1 MEGSAAVT
9 LGDLVFYAF
18 ALLAV
23 AGAAGVAFSRNI
35 VYSAFSLLAALFGV
49 AAIYVFISADL
60 VAVVQLLVY
69 IGGILV
75 LILFA
80 VFLTN
85 KIGETRGSNLSTA
98 VLPGAA
104 VFSLLVV
111 LVVYIAWATPWGSLI
126 GQGLPRLRAAGLEPT
141 SGRIGDALLTEFLLP
156 FEIASVVLLAALIGA
171 VIIARKEM
179 RVMPTDQTQ
188 DERPAKEEG

>member
-1 MEGSAAVT
+1 MEAS
-9 LGDLVFYAF
+9 DLLFYIF

-35 VYSAFSLLAALFGV
+35 VYSAFSLLAALLGV

-69 IGGILV
+69 IGGVLV

-85 KIGETRGSNLSTA
+85 KIGETQGSNMSTA

-104 VFSLLVV
+104 VFSLLMIM
-111 LVVYIAWATPWGSLI
+111 VVYVAAATPWGRMA
-126 GQGLPRLRAAGLEPT
+126 GAGLPRLRDAGLEPT
-141 SGRIGDALLTEFLLP
+141 SGPIGDALLTRFLLP

-179 RVMPTDQTQ
+179 RVMK
-188 DERPAKEEG
+188 DEADAAEEEAS